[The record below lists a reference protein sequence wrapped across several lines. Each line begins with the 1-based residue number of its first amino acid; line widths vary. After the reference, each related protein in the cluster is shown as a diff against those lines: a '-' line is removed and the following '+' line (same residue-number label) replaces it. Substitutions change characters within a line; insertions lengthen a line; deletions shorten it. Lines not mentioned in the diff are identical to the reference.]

1 MNIFDNNYLEDP
13 DKFEYNSN
21 NIWTNDQLKE
31 IVFNSYFNSNIE
43 GGSEDESK
51 INSTVEFIVN
61 NFPTQKYPRILDLGC
76 GPGFYSYK
84 LAKKNYLVTG
94 IDISDVALSYAK
106 KKSSNFKNIKYFN
119 MDIFNTELNQT

>member
-84 LAKKNYLVTG
+84 LAKKT
-94 IDISDVALSYAK
+94 I
-106 KKSSNFKNIKYFN
+106 
-119 MDIFNTELNQT
+119 